1 MQTAGSIKEMRKD
14 GDFGTLLHEFV
25 SIDKSQQEILVLIIL

>member
-1 MQTAGSIKEMRKD
+1 METAGSILEMKKD

-25 SIDKSQQEILVLIIL
+25 SIDIFITCVLN